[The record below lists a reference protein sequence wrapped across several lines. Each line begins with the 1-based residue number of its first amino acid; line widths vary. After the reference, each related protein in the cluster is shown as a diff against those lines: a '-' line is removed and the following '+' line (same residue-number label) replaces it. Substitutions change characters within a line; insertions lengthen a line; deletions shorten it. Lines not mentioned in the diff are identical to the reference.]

1 MAVVAIFLVLGF
13 EVAGLAP
20 AMFIATYGS
29 SDNSSLLKV
38 SDKNVSGTENGNV
51 TTKGNV
57 FLNQTKDTAGNQT
70 VLAINSSNTTS
81 ANGSIAEILTNA
93 SQQPLAPLQSLRG
106 LLPAPSQSQQQQPST
121 LQQQLPPLPSP
132 LNLIP
137 PRSSPQQQNPLSAHA
152 TFTATAPTYR
162 WSIRPAR
169 PTVRLSTTIHYDTSF
184 FHSTISSPTISFCR
198 I

>member
-1 MAVVAIFLVLGF
+1 MAVVAIILVLGF

-38 SDKNVSGTENGNV
+38 SDKNASGTENGNV

-70 VLAINSSNTTS
+70 VLAINGSNTTS
-81 ANGSIAEILTNA
+81 TNGSVAEILTNA
-93 SQQPLAPLQSLRG
+93 PQQPLAPLQPLRG
-106 LLPAPSQSQQQQPST
+106 LLPAPSQSQQQQQPST
-121 LQQQLPPLPSP
+121 LQQQAPPLQSP

-137 PRSSPQQQNPLSAHA
+137 PLSSPQQQNPLSLMQ
-152 TFTATAPTYR
+152 P
-162 WSIRPAR
+162 SQQLPPPIRDP
-169 PTVRLSTTIHYDTSF
+169 LDQLGQS
-184 FHSTISSPTISFCR
+184 
-198 I
+198 

>member
-1 MAVVAIFLVLGF
+1 
-13 EVAGLAP
+13 
-20 AMFIATYGS
+20 MFIATYGS
-29 SDNSSLLKV
+29 SDNSTLLEV

-57 FLNQTKDTAGNQT
+57 FLNQTKDTADNQT

-81 ANGSIAEILTNA
+81 ANGSIAEILNNA

-121 LQQQLPPLPSP
+121 LQQQLPPLQSP

-137 PRSSPQQQNPLSAHA
+137 PRSSPQQQNPLSAYA

-162 WSIRPAR
+162 WSFRSAR
-169 PTVRLSTTIHYDTSF
+169 PNARLSTTIHYDTSSF
-184 FHSTISSPTISFCR
+184 RSTISSSTTSFCR